1 VFSLFQSGITIAHQ
15 CVLAIVLL
23 ILLQFFININMFLP
37 IIKKTNRYL
46 YRSLEM
52 FILYFIHLP
61 LAKLC
66 LICYRN
72 KENTKRITAGI
83 FDSTSLSLSP
93 TYSLYTGSLKSM
105 DTTKY
110 FQNGLSE
117 LLEVWRMVGGVWVL

>member
-93 TYSLYTGSLKSM
+93 TYSLYTGSLESM

-110 FQNGLSE
+110 FQNGLSG
-117 LLEVWRMVGGVWVL
+117 LLEVWRVVGSVWVL